1 MKKIVILIVVLFFG
15 NSIFAQNLPNDCV
28 NAITVCGNGTFSSN
42 ASGYGVQEVAGCSS
56 SEHNSLWIKINIAPW
71 VVPGSKLGF
80 DLIPNDPSI
89 SVDYDFWVFGPN
101 KTCGSLGSPIRCAT
115 SNPQELNAVNNHTG
129 MISGN
134 PYTQVGN
141 GANNP
146 GFGDSYVMSLT
157 VSPGQSYYIA
167 IDRPHGDGGF
177 EIHWTGTATDG
188 AGAFNTPPTANDIV
202 QLSQCSGLPGVS
214 VFDLNAAR
222 IRINS
227 DLVNNTIDFYTTYA
241 NAVDGVSPIPNL
253 PFATTPPGPQTIYAK
268 VVNNVTKCYT
278 ITDFILKVYPLPAAN
293 LSVSRTTVCSGDS
306 VALTFTGTP
315 GATVEYTVNGLG
327 NQTVLLDS
335 TGTFVLNQ
343 TITATTTYALVVA
356 RMLDHNGVSVCYNN
370 ENDTVTVS
378 TTQNVPVFTQVGP
391 ICSGDALAA
400 LPTTSNN
407 GITGTWSPDINNT
420 TTTTYIFTPTSG
432 QCADSATMTITVNPI
447 ILPDFTQVGPVCSG
461 DVLSPLPTT
470 SNNGV
475 TGTWSPAL
483 NNTATTTYTF
493 TPSSGVCVRTA
504 SMTIVVNQ
512 KTTPT
517 FTSVAPICSGQ
528 TIASLPTTSNNGIT
542 GTWSPALNNTT
553 TTTYTFTPAISECA
567 ISTTMVITVNSNI
580 TPLFTQ
586 VAPICSGGTLSAL
599 PTTSN
604 NGITGTW
611 SPALN
616 NTATTTY
623 TFTPNA
629 SQCAVSTTMTI
640 TVNSNVTPVFTQVSP
655 ICSGDAL
662 SPLPTTSN
670 NGITG
675 TWSPAM
681 NNTATTTYTFT
692 PTTGL
697 CATTA
702 SMTITV
708 SSVTPTFTQVPA
720 ICFGGTLSAL
730 PTTSNNGVTGIW
742 SPALNN
748 TATTTYTFTP
758 TTGQCAV
765 SVTMTIT
772 VNPNVT
778 PTFTQVAS
786 ICSGQTLA
794 PLPTTSS
801 NGITGTWSPTPNN
814 TATTTYT
821 FTPTPGQCAVSTSM
835 TIAVTSKPVVTVIN
849 NTPSICSGEQVDIT
863 LSCNNIP
870 GATIY
875 WDFILPTA
883 TGGSTGSGV
892 GPIHLSNLITLS
904 NEVMVPTT
912 ISLIVY
918 AESSCR
924 GDATQIDIT
933 VNPLPTPVIAA
944 GSVCVDSNN
953 NIISNYTL
961 NTGLSNANHT
971 FVWYY
976 NGIVI
981 PGATT
986 STYTVDEVNEV
997 GLYEVEAT
1005 NTVTTCQSIRYQ
1017 AVVDL
1022 SQAAVKATYVVSD
1035 YFAENQTITINVSGT
1050 GDYLYSLDGGDFQTN
1065 NVFSN
1070 VSTGEHYV
1078 IVHDTKGCTD
1088 ITIKPILTIGYPH
1101 YFTPNG
1107 DGYHDTWN
1115 VWSLSNQPHAI
1126 IHIFDR
1132 LGKLLKQIKPSGAG
1146 WDGTFNGQNL
1156 PATDYWFTI
1165 QYNENKNEN
1174 KVEKVFKA
1182 HFSLKR

>member
-1 MKKIVILIVVLFFG
+1 MKKIVILLVVLFFG
-15 NSIFAQNLPNDCV
+15 NSIFAQNSPNDCV

-71 VVPGSKLGF
+71 VVPGSRLGF
-80 DLIPNDPSI
+80 DLIPNDPSL
-89 SVDYDFWVFGPN
+89 SVDYDFWVFGAN
-101 KTCGSLGSPIRCAT
+101 KACGSLGSPIRCAT
-115 SNPQELNAVNNHTG
+115 SNPQELNALNNHTG

-146 GFGDSYVMSLT
+146 GYSDGYVMSLQ
-157 VSPGQSYYIA
+157 VYPGQVYYIA

-177 EIHWTGTATDG
+177 EIRWTGTATDG
-188 AGAFNTPPTANDIV
+188 AGAFNIPPTANDIV
-202 QLSQCSGLPGVS
+202 QLSQCSGLPNVAI
-214 VFDLNAAR
+214 FDLNAAR
-222 IRINS
+222 SRINS
-227 DLVNNTIDFYTTYA
+227 DLVNNTITFYTTYA
-241 NAVDGVSPIPNL
+241 NAVDGVSPIPDL
-253 PFATTPPGPQTIYAK
+253 PYSNSPNPQTIYAK
-268 VVNNVTKCYT
+268 VVNNVTGCFT

-293 LSVSRTTVCSGDS
+293 LSVSRTTVCSGES

-315 GATVEYTVNGLG
+315 GATVEYTVNGVD

-335 TGTFVLNQ
+335 TGNFVLNQ

-356 RMLDHNGVSVCYNN
+356 RMLDHNNASVCYND
-370 ENDTVTVS
+370 ENDTVTIS
-378 TTQNVPVFTQVGP
+378 TSENVPVFTQVGP
-391 ICSGDALAA
+391 ICSGDTLSA

-407 GITGTWSPDINNT
+407 GITGTWSPAINNT
-420 TTTTYIFTPTSG
+420 TTTTYTFTPTSG
-432 QCADSATMTITVNPI
+432 QCASNATMTIDVNPVVI
-447 ILPDFTQVGPVCSG
+447 PDFTQIGPVCSG
-461 DVLSPLPTT
+461 DALSPLPTT

-483 NNTATTTYTF
+483 NNTATTLYTF

-512 KTTPT
+512 KATPT
-517 FTSVAPICSGQ
+517 FTQVAPICSGQ
-528 TIASLPTTSNNGIT
+528 TLSALPTTSNNGIT
-542 GTWSPALNNTT
+542 GAWSPALNNTS

-567 ISTTMVITVNSNI
+567 VSTTMIITVNSNV
-580 TPLFTQ
+580 TPTFTQ

-611 SPALN
+611 SPALD
-616 NTATTTY
+616 NTVTKTY
-623 TFTPNA
+623 TFTPTIG
-629 SQCAVSTTMTI
+629 QCAVSTTMTI
-640 TVNSNVTPVFTQVSP
+640 TVNPNVTPTFTQVSP

-681 NNTATTTYTFT
+681 NNTITTMYTFT
-692 PTTGL
+692 PTVGL

-708 SSVTPTFTQVPA
+708 TKVTPTFTQVSP
-720 ICFGGTLSAL
+720 ICSGGTMSAL
-730 PTTSNNGVTGIW
+730 PTTSNNGVTGTW

-748 TATTTYTFTP
+748 TATTMYTFTP

-765 SVTMTIT
+765 SVNMTIT
-772 VNPNVT
+772 VNSNVT
-778 PTFTQVAS
+778 PTFTQVAP

-794 PLPTTSS
+794 PLPTTSN
-801 NGITGTWSPTPNN
+801 NGITGTWSPALNN
-814 TATTTYT
+814 TTTTTYT
-821 FTPTPGQCAVSTSM
+821 FTPTVGQCAISTDM
-835 TIAVTSKPVVTVIN
+835 TIAVTSKPIVTVTN

-863 LSCNNIP
+863 LNCNNVP

-904 NEVMVPTT
+904 NGVTVPTT

-933 VNPLPTPVIAA
+933 INPLPTPVIAG
-944 GSVCVDSNN
+944 GSICVDSNN
-953 NIISNYTL
+953 TIISNYTL

-971 FVWYY
+971 FVWYH
-976 NGIVI
+976 NGVVI

-986 STYTVDEVNEV
+986 STYTVDTANEV
-997 GLYEVEAT
+997 GLYEVEAI
-1005 NTVTTCQSIRYQ
+1005 NTITTCHSARFQ

-1022 SQAAVKATYVVSD
+1022 SQPAQTATYVVSN
-1035 YFAENQTITINVSGT
+1035 YFEENQTITINVVGT
-1050 GDYLYSLDGGDFQTN
+1050 GDYLYSLDGGEFQTS
-1065 NVFSN
+1065 NVFSH

-1078 IVHDTKGCTD
+1078 TIHDTNGCTN
-1088 ITIKPILTIGYPH
+1088 ITIEHIFTIGYPH

-1115 VWSLSNQPHAI
+1115 VWSLNNQPNAS

-1132 LGKLLKQIKPSGAG
+1132 LGKLVKQIRPADAG

-1156 PATDYWFTI
+1156 PATDYWFSI
-1165 QYNENKNEN
+1165 QYNENQ
-1174 KVEKVFKA
+1174 VEKVFKA